1 MPQLLKI
8 LQKTININIYMI
20 FQNNLLGKQTSYFQ
34 GLKPMAVKPEV
45 GIIFAARRLVRKGSR
60 DFRFLQQETA
70 Q

>member
-1 MPQLLKI
+1 
-8 LQKTININIYMI
+8 MI